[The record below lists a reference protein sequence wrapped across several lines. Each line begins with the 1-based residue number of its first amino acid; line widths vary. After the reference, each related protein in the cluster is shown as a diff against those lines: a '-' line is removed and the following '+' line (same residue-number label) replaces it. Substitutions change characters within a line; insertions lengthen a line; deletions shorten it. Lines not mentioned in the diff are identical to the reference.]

1 MAPIVDLSARQKR
14 VVLWIAVGLLVGGML
29 WAARNVLL
37 PYLLGLVLAYLLL
50 PLVNWLESH
59 MPGRIRR
66 LGAARVIS
74 ILLTYLLVIAVVA
87 GVLAFFVPLVAD
99 QVKVLIQNWPQLTSR
114 VQDWGTRGF
123 GWYNT
128 IIDSLQSISPGWRE
142 TIENGLQ
149 NLAADAITTVQ
160 EGVIATIRTLS
171 STISFIIGLVVIP
184 FWLFYILH
192 DESQVKT
199 GVMRAIPRQ
208 LRADVQCMTRLI
220 DDVLSAYIRGQ
231 LLLVLFV
238 GGMATIAL
246 LIIGVPFALVLGVIA
261 GIFEVLPYV
270 GPILGAIPAILVA
283 LLSDPVS
290 AIWVAVSFFAI
301 QQVENL
307 ILVPRISGESVQ
319 LHPAMVMVVLVIGN
333 ELAGFLGMLVAVPI
347 TAVIRD
353 VFKYLYLRLLDDP
366 LSPEEAMTNIRAGA
380 EVQLSV

>member
-1 MAPIVDLSARQKR
+1 MVPTMDFSARQKR
-14 VVLWIAVGLLVGGML
+14 IVLWIAVVLLVGGML

-50 PLVNWLESH
+50 PLVNWLDDH
-59 MPGRIRR
+59 MPGRIQR
-66 LGAARVIS
+66 LGAGRAIS
-74 ILLTYLLVIAVVA
+74 ILMTYLLVIALV
-87 GVLAFFVPLVAD
+87 GGIIAFFVPLVAD

-123 GWYNT
+123 GWYNK
-128 IIDSLQSISPGWRE
+128 IIDSLQSISPGWRQ

-149 NLAADAITTVQ
+149 NMAADAIATVQ
-160 EGVIATIRTLS
+160 EGVIATLRTLS
-171 STISFIIGLVVIP
+171 STISFIIGMVVIP

-199 GVMRAIPRQ
+199 GVMRAMPQQ
-208 LRADVQCMTRLI
+208 LRADVQCVARLI

-238 GGMATIAL
+238 GGMATVAL

-347 TAVIRD
+347 TAMIRD
-353 VFKYLYLRLLDDP
+353 VFKYVYLRLLDEP
-366 LSPEEAMTNIRAGA
+366 LSPEEAMTDIRARA